1 MLNYDKILSHYV
13 FCEITGQENYDAYS
27 EILEPVHG
35 QYCVEKKTWQT
46 TNKKNGGGGVLGR
59 LGHFQQLK

>member
-35 QYCVEKKTWQT
+35 QYCVEKKKLANNQQ
-46 TNKKNGGGGVLGR
+46 KKWRGGCWADWDI
-59 LGHFQQLK
+59 FNN